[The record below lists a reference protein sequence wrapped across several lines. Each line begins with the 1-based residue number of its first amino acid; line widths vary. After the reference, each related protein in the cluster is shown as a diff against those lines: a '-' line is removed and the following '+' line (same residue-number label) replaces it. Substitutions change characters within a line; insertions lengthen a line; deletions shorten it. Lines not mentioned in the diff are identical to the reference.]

1 MKKIN
6 IFTLLS
12 FFVIS
17 LGSIVSVHA
26 NRGPAIN
33 EFQEIDMEHEWKDAN
48 KTGFDFNQKKPED
61 TSAATTKKTAKSR
74 YPANSKY
81 DPSQSTGY
89 YIGPLIFLLA
99 LPLTFWILISKKI
112 KSDETEQQQG
122 KFFNKTIQFKPY
134 QTDYQKNDDNDDEH
148 YPKAS

>member
-1 MKKIN
+1 M
-6 IFTLLS
+6 FLFGFS
-12 FFVIS
+12 
-17 LGSIVSVHA
+17 VSVEA

-33 EFQEIDMEHEWKDAN
+33 EFQEIDMEQEWKDAN
-48 KTGFDFNQKKPED
+48 KTGFDFNQQKPSN
-61 TSAATTKKTAKSR
+61 TVTTNKNTKAR

-81 DPSQSTGY
+81 DPSQSTSY

-112 KSDETEQQQG
+112 KSDESEQNQG

-134 QTDYQKNDDNDDEH
+134 QTDYQKNDDNDDEQ